1 MRRVQ
6 ALVDYEGLVLI
17 ETAFG
22 ETLYCSLTG
31 TTVKRQ
37 GTSPAPRLAGTLTF
51 AQVDCDLATESC
63 VVADVTD
70 LGCWRP
76 RARRP
81 SSWSVPRR
89 LPVPPWVTC
98 TWSPGR

>member
-1 MRRVQ
+1 MVKGTAGGWAGSYDFIASGAAAVAAVR

-22 ETLYCSLTG
+22 DTLYCSLTG

-51 AQVDCDLATESC
+51 AQVDCDLATES
-63 VVADVTD
+63 
-70 LGCWRP
+70 
-76 RARRP
+76 
-81 SSWSVPRR
+81 
-89 LPVPPWVTC
+89 
-98 TWSPGR
+98 